1 MKTHR
6 LLAALLMLTAT
17 SNVAFA
23 DEDEPGGAKCP
34 EYVVGGAI
42 SLAAAGGF
50 AVGGAIATFDDSP
63 QTAIGLLGLGTVA
76 AGVGVPL
83 VLLGAADEQPVST
96 FRMATGVAIATPG
109 VISLGLGGTM
119 WAAQAASGDD
129 LKLGLPLTLLIGGAA
144 ATVTGVVVYATG
156 AGHDDS
162 ADEVTAEVALGPTG
176 ASLIGTF

>member
-1 MKTHR
+1 MKTCTF
-6 LLAALLMLTAT
+6 LLAVLALTSA

-23 DEDEPGGAKCP
+23 EDDEPGGAKYP

-42 SLAAAGGF
+42 SLVAAGGL
-50 AVGGAIATFDDSP
+50 AVGGAVATFDDSP
-63 QTAIGLLGLGTVA
+63 QSAIGLLGLGTVA

-96 FRMATGVAIATPG
+96 QSMATGVAIATPG
-109 VISLGLGGTM
+109 VISLGIGGTM
-119 WAAQAASGDD
+119 WAAQAASQDD
-129 LKLGLPLTLLIGGAA
+129 LQLGLPLTLLIGGAA

-162 ADEVTAEVALGPTG
+162 ADAVRAEVKLGPTG
-176 ASLIGTF
+176 ASFIGTF